1 MDRRQQPPYSYYGA
15 KPDTNASSM
24 DDFGAHNNPAG
35 FARGTGFDNPFA
47 DQSSAAAVDGSRHNH
62 NTGHNRRAGF
72 GSFGAG
78 GDEKE
83 ARMDAYA
90 QKQSAKAVA
99 GGGTG
104 GEGNV
109 AKGSHEHVED
119 LETTK
124 SRRMWV
130 LFTWILTFWIPSPF
144 LSWCGRMQRPD
155 VRMAWR
161 EKVAICVIIVFLWF
175 FLLFIIIGLG
185 LILCPKEYVWT
196 LDDVSGH
203 STEKSSYVALRGS
216 VYDITDFMRQKH
228 GDSAYT
234 ATMDTFLLSYS
245 GNDVNA
251 SFPLPVRVACPQF
264 ATAKSDPNYLFFY
277 PVSGASEADPNQA
290 NMFQHSMNRDP
301 ISKKL
306 QDPDFF
312 AKYALPT
319 MKKFKKGGVVWSYD
333 WVNSMYKDQS
343 QFWRVINKEVFNLQP
358 YFDAAK
364 SGLNVN
370 KKYNILDSRLEAVM
384 DQGGYGSADVT
395 NSWNDIAWDP
405 ATRDSNY
412 NCMKNLFY
420 VGDVDDRHSIRC
432 LFTNYMLLAFACLL
446 MLVVLVKFLAAL
458 QFGNKKRPVPP
469 SKFVVCQV
477 PCYTEDDD
485 SLLKTINSLTALDY
499 QDNHK
504 LIFIICDG
512 NIIGSGNDKPT
523 PRLVLDILGV
533 DPTYDPPGRDY
544 LAIAEGSRR
553 HNIGKV
559 YSGLYEFE
567 GHVVPFMVVVK
578 VGTIDESNRS
588 GNRGKRDSQILLMAF
603 FNKVH
608 FDLPMTPLELEM
620 YHQIR
625 HIIGIEPSNF
635 EYILQVDADTEVM
648 PDSLSRLI
656 AACSSDQR
664 IAGICGETMLGNE
677 NKSWTT
683 MMQVYEYF
691 ISHHMAK
698 AFESLFGSVT
708 CLPGC
713 FCMYRLRSSDSKP
726 LLVAKPVLD
735 AYSELHVDTLHKKN
749 LLSLGEDRYLTTL
762 MMKHFPQ
769 YKLKFIHDA
778 KCKTIAPEKW
788 AVLMSQRRRWINSTI
803 HNLAELMF
811 LPDMCGFCFFSMRFV
826 VFLDLFGTITMP
838 TTLGYFIYLTYVA
851 VTGLA
856 DVGYISL
863 ILIGAIYGVQ
873 AIIFILRR
881 EWQQIGWMFIY
892 LLAYPLWSC
901 ILPIYSFWHMDDF
914 SWGNTRVVVGD
925 GKRKIII
932 KDDKP
937 FDPESIPQRRWSEY
951 EADLTV
957 AGVLNAPPPNM
968 NPLAD
973 SSKEDDRGT
982 MFSRVS
988 AGVAGSRYG
997 GGGHTPGPTMARAG
1011 TPTTIISGTG
1021 SVADPRLALSTPVAQ
1036 AQQQQQYQSLSR
1048 PASAAAGPTAMMMD
1062 GTMMGNRA
1070 VSYYQQQQQQNSPGA
1085 GGFHDGMSPGS
1096 IDYFQTPGMQTAHT
1110 TGRSGAPSP
1119 AYNAAAQQQQFGTW
1133 IPSSGSA
1140 PPQQQ
1145 QRESMF
1151 SSSSYGVPSMYVPQV
1166 SPGSAA
1172 LQGGGMPGMMMTGAM
1187 PSDEQLV
1194 VSIRRILR
1202 SQDLNSVTKKSVRT
1216 QLATEYG
1223 MDLSSRKEFIGDAI
1237 QLILAGQL

>member
-1 MDRRQQPPYSYYGA
+1 MGSEREYYDSRANVTGSTVNDFAMRNLANSQSNMFGNPFDDQASAANGGDMTQRSVLFGHAQQ
-15 KPDTNASSM
+15 T
-24 DDFGAHNNPAG
+24 PAG
-35 FARGTGFDNPFA
+35 
-47 DQSSAAAVDGSRHNH
+47 H
-62 NTGHNRRAGF
+62 
-72 GSFGAG
+72 
-78 GDEKE
+78 DEKDE
-83 ARMDAYA
+83 KMDAYA
-90 QKQSAKAVA
+90 LRQKTANVT
-99 GGGTG
+99 GGTG
-104 GEGNV
+104 GEGNMD
-109 AKGSHEHVED
+109 KGEHEHVED
-119 LETTK
+119 LETTTT
-124 SRRMWV
+124 RRIWIFM
-130 LFTWILTFWIPSPF
+130 TWMLTFWIPSPF
-144 LSWCGRMQRPD
+144 LSICGRMKRPD

-161 EKVAICVIIVFLWF
+161 EKVAICILIFFMWF
-175 FLLFIIIGLG
+175 ILLFIIIGLG

-196 LDDVSGH
+196 LEDVAGH
-203 STEKSSYVALRGS
+203 DSMKSTYVAMRGT
-216 VYDITDFMRQKH
+216 VYDITDFMKQKH
-228 GDSAYT
+228 GTSAYT
-234 ATMDTFLLSYS
+234 SNVDLIQAFYA
-245 GNDVNA
+245 GKDVNT
-251 SFPLPVRVACPQF
+251 SFPIPVRVACPQF
-264 ATAKSDPNYLFFY
+264 VTEKDDPNYLFFY
-277 PVSGASEADPNQA
+277 PVSGASDINQDDA
-290 NMFQHSMNRDP
+290 NMFQHTMNRDP
-301 ISKKL
+301 TSKEL
-306 QDPDFF
+306 EDPNFF
-312 AKYALPT
+312 AKYALP
-319 MKKFKKGGVVWSYD
+319 MLKKFKKGGVVWSYN
-333 WVNSMYKDQS
+333 WINSMYKDQS
-343 QFWRVINKEVFNLQP
+343 KYWRVINKEVFNLQP
-358 YFDAAK
+358 YFDAAS

-370 KKYNILDSRLEAVM
+370 KKYNILDSRLEKIM

-395 NSWNDIAWDP
+395 KDWDSLAWDP
-405 ATRDSNY
+405 ATRQANY

-420 VGDVDDRHSIRC
+420 VGDVDDRQSVRC

-458 QFGNKKRPVPP
+458 QFGNKRRPVPP

-477 PCYTEDDD
+477 PCYTEDDE
-485 SLLKTINSLTALDY
+485 SLVKTVNSLAGLEY
-499 QDNHK
+499 QDSHK

-523 PRLVLDILGV
+523 PRIVLDILGV
-533 DPTYDPPGRDY
+533 DPEYDPPGRDY

-578 VGTIDESNRS
+578 VGTPDEANRS
-588 GNRGKRDSQILLMAF
+588 GNRGKRDSQILLMSF

-620 YHQIR
+620 FHQMR
-625 HIIGIEPSNF
+625 HIIGIDPHNF

-713 FCMYRLRSSDSKP
+713 FSMFRLRSADGKP
-726 LLVAKPVLD
+726 LLVAKPILE

-762 MMKHFPQ
+762 VLKHFPQ
-769 YKLKFIHDA
+769 FKLKFIQDA

-811 LPDMCGFCFFSMRFV
+811 LPDMCGFCCFSMRFV

-838 TTLGYFIYLTYVA
+838 TTLGYFIYLVYVA
-851 VTGLA
+851 ITGLA

-863 ILIGAIYGVQ
+863 ILIGCIYGVQ

-881 EWQQIGWMFIY
+881 EWQHIGWMLIY

-925 GKRKIII
+925 GKRKLIV

-937 FDPESIPQRRWSEY
+937 FDPDSIPQRRWKEY

-968 NPLAD
+968 NPNVG
-973 SSKEDDRGT
+973 SSREDDRGT
-982 MFSRVS
+982 MISRQS
-988 AGVAGSRYG
+988 GAMGSVGHYG
-997 GGGHTPGPTMARAG
+997 SNTPVPGLPRAG
-1011 TPTTIISGTG
+1011 TPTTIISGSG
-1021 SVADPRLALSTPVAQ
+1021 SNDPRLNLSTPVAQ
-1036 AQQQQQYQSLSR
+1036 AQQHFPSGASNMGDTRPMSTVGGVSLPMDATMGSR
-1048 PASAAAGPTAMMMD
+1048 SA
-1062 GTMMGNRA
+1062 
-1070 VSYYQQQQQQNSPGA
+1070 SYYQYSPNPASYYDNAASSLHNNFGMFGTMNSGSPQIQHSPGQTDYFTSPVLNPSNAPGSTPPGVNMFGTYPQQQ
-1085 GGFHDGMSPGS
+1085 
-1096 IDYFQTPGMQTAHT
+1096 
-1110 TGRSGAPSP
+1110 
-1119 AYNAAAQQQQFGTW
+1119 
-1133 IPSSGSA
+1133 
-1140 PPQQQ
+1140 QQQ

-1151 SSSSYGVPSMYVPQV
+1151 STGSYGPHSMYGQAAT
-1166 SPGSAA
+1166 GNTA
-1172 LQGGGMPGMMMTGAM
+1172 LQGGGVPGMMMTGAM
-1187 PSDEQLV
+1187 PTDEQLIE
-1194 VSIRRILR
+1194 SIKRIL
-1202 SQDLNSVTKKSVRT
+1202 SSNDLNSVTKKSVRA
-1216 QLATEYG
+1216 QLAAEYSV
-1223 MDLSSRKEFIGDAI
+1223 DLSARKEFIGDAI
-1237 QLILAGQL
+1237 ELILAGQL